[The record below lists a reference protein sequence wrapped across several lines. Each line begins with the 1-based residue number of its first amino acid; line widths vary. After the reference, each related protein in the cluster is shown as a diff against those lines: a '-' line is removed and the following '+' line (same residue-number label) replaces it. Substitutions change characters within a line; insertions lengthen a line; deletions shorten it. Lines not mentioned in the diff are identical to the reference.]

1 MTNLSDLLPAGAA
14 SKQLSF
20 TASGAISSGQ
30 TVGLKTDGTVEVI
43 ANTAE
48 AVGTETEFT
57 SVRSDYTEAVYDVN
71 ANRIVIFYNSN
82 NSGPY
87 GVVGT
92 VSGSSISFGTPVAT
106 GQGQIYSTLG
116 AVYDS
121 TNNKVLFGYRTGTSS
136 GLKVV
141 VATVD
146 PSDNSITFGTAA
158 AVDDG
163 NNENGGSM
171 AYDANAQ
178 RLVVI
183 FPDANNSQY
192 GAASVGTVSG
202 TSISFGTPVVYTSAA
217 LSSTGTSTVYDP
229 VSQKVLVGYRP
240 SSGSGVGYGIVGTV
254 SGTSISFGT
263 PAIFSGSL
271 EIDGVKLAYSSS
283 ASKILIV
290 YEDINAHDGHAVTAT
305 ISGTSASYG
314 TDLTWVSDGLLTN
327 ALSKMALN
335 EDTNANLM
343 VLGFNNKNYQGQV
356 VNFTISGDTVTASSI
371 TTWDSG
377 TQNFNIGGAYHTVEK
392 KTVFS
397 WAQAYSTGEAITYSP
412 AFNNA
417 SSFLG
422 IADAAI
428 SNAASGK
435 ITMKGGVATN
445 SNLIESNVTVGSE
458 SVFDTES
465 AAFIQVA
472 YDSGNNKIVIAY
484 ADGGNS
490 NYGTAIVGT
499 VSGSSVTFGSAVV
512 FNSAAV
518 GANSIVYDVN
528 AGKVVISYQDG
539 GASNRGRSVVG
550 TVSGTSISFGS
561 EAQFSGSSSVST
573 ALSSSYDANAQK
585 VVIVYQDGGNSD
597 YGTAVVG
604 TISGT
609 DITFGSSA
617 VYLTAGPAL
626 MDIAYDTGAQKHLIV
641 FQDGGN
647 SNYTTGI
654 VGTVSGTSISF
665 GSKVA
670 INNYNGTDISI
681 AYDSTAAK
689 TVVAYRS
696 IESSPYQPEAVVAT
710 ISGTSVSFG
719 TKTKDTNFASGV
731 GGLSIAYNPTIDKTL
746 LIVRDEAT
754 GTKLG
759 YVLATV
765 SGTGI
770 SFGTS
775 AFANAD
781 STSVAGPRNI
791 AYDSSGQKLIA
802 CVTNNTDTAG
812 DSYVF
817 SSVTGL
823 TPNSTY
829 YVQNDGTLSTTS
841 SSVTAGKAMSTT
853 SINLD
858 YST

>member
-1 MTNLSDLLPAGAA
+1 MSDLLPAGAGA
-14 SKQLSF
+14 KSAEF
-20 TASGAISSGQ
+20 VASGTLGSGV
-30 TVGLKTDGTVEVI
+30 TVALQSDGTVEAVASASTPAAKGSSVAFNSVDSNDMAITYSSANQKVI
-43 ANTAE
+43 ITY
-48 AVGTETEFT
+48 
-57 SVRSDYTEAVYDVN
+57 RDQD
-71 ANRIVIFYNSN
+71 N
-82 NSGPY
+82 NSY
-87 GVVGT
+87 
-92 VSGSSISFGTPVAT
+92 
-106 GQGQIYSTLG
+106 
-116 AVYDS
+116 
-121 TNNKVLFGYRTGTSS
+121 
-136 GLKVV
+136 
-141 VATVD
+141 
-146 PSDNSITFGTAA
+146 GTA
-158 AVDDG
+158 V
-163 NNENGGSM
+163 
-171 AYDANAQ
+171 
-178 RLVVI
+178 
-183 FPDANNSQY
+183 
-192 GAASVGTVSG
+192 VGTVSG
-202 TSISFGTPVVYTSAA
+202 TSISFGSPVVYNSANSIDGA
-217 LSSTGTSTVYDP
+217 PVSDENTGKIVIFYRDQGNSERGTAKVGTISGTSISFGSAVVFNSGGASNYNSPVYDP
-229 VSQKVLVGYRP
+229 DTQKVVNFYKDEP
-240 SSGSGVGYGIVGTV
+240 NSNYATAIVGTV
-254 SGTSISFGT
+254 SGTSISFGSEVVWQ
-263 PAIFSGSL
+263 SG
-271 EIDGVKLAYSSS
+271 EAEFIS
-283 ASKILIV
+283 AT
-290 YEDINAHDGHAVTAT
+290 Y
-305 ISGTSASYG
+305 
-314 TDLTWVSDGLLTN
+314 
-327 ALSKMALN
+327 
-335 EDTNANLM
+335 DTNANKM
-343 VLGFNNKNYQGQV
+343 VVAYRDNSNSLYGTAIVGTVSGTSISFGSKTVYNTGDSRYNAIAYDANSGSVVVVYQDFANSSHGTAVVGTVSGTSISFGSEVVFSTSNPTDHIDVVYFALGQNV
-356 VNFTISGDTVTASSI
+356 VVCYEVQDDSFYKVGTVSGDSI
-371 TTWDSG
+371 AFGSQVSLVAAPAAQSIRDGVLAYDSD
-377 TQNFNIGGAYHTVEK
+377 QSKI
-392 KTVFS
+392 VFS
-397 WAQAYSTGEAITYSP
+397 YQQSSTSGNGVVFNPAYSVTNSADFIGITDQAI
-412 AFNNA
+412 AN
-417 SSFLG
+417 
-422 IADAAI
+422 AAI
-428 SNAASGK
+428 GAV
-435 ITMKGGVATN
+435 IVQGGVITN

-458 SVFDTES
+458 SVFDTDS

-670 INNYNGTDISI
+670 INNYNGTSISI

-689 TVVAYRS
+689 TVVVYRS

-829 YVQNDGTLSTTS
+829 YVQDDGTLSTTV
-841 SSVTAGKAMSTT
+841 SSVPAGRALSST
-853 SINLD
+853 SILLEG
-858 YST
+858 